1 MNLKIGHTKSK
12 FNATSA
18 QERVYH
24 KRIWFI
30 IYSDSVM
37 HNLLDRCI
45 LYMYIY
51 IVQWIHNYIFHSWS
65 DVKKKSL
72 GSTEP
77 IEERKAKEILAFFKY
92 LNFIVYCWNIY
103 NKIFETE
110 LLFVDLKQ
118 KKNQLKSDQNC
129 LLNNQLSSN
138 RYVLNVSFF
147 WTWEH
152 IFLAS
157 KGFGMS

>member
-1 MNLKIGHTKSK
+1 MNLKIGHIKSK

-51 IVQWIHNYIFHSWS
+51 IVQWIHNYEFHLWS

-77 IEERKAKEILAFFKY
+77 IILQDWNKKRGKHRNILAVFKY
-92 LNFIVYCWNIY
+92 LNFIVYCWI
-103 NKIFETE
+103 
-110 LLFVDLKQ
+110 LKCYDIWNRVVVCWRRA
-118 KKNQLKSDQNC
+118 KKKSVEKWPNC
-129 LLNNQLSSN
+129 LLNNQLSGVM
-138 RYVLNVSFF
+138 Y
-147 WTWEH
+147 
-152 IFLAS
+152 
-157 KGFGMS
+157 